1 MGCIAKKDYKE
12 DNTSHGFTLEPVHII
27 LSIATFGFLTLF
39 SGLGLYCVR
48 RKRRLQ
54 YKHEDLIYTNAASE
68 SQINE
73 RAIPKECASTSSEM
87 EVISTR
93 SYPSMT
99 LGRLD
104 HRKPRHQNV
113 GHNQLNTHAT
123 LPVGFTANSLGSAAT
138 EPFSETNEEL
148 SNMTTIMYEFTVEG
162 YECCRY
168 PNQGERKSRASQIYS
183 TISNN

>member
-1 MGCIAKKDYKE
+1 
-12 DNTSHGFTLEPVHII
+12 
-27 LSIATFGFLTLF
+27 
-39 SGLGLYCVR
+39 
-48 RKRRLQ
+48 
-54 YKHEDLIYTNAASE
+54 
-68 SQINE
+68 
-73 RAIPKECASTSSEM
+73 
-87 EVISTR
+87 
-93 SYPSMT
+93 MT

-138 EPFSETNEEL
+138 GPFSETNEEL
-148 SNMTTIMYEFTVEG
+148 SNMTTIMYEFTEEG